1 MEISLPSGYKN
12 PEEEHEHN
20 SEDDSAERQSGKY
33 FKEPPTESNF
43 KPSTSFPF
51 KEYDEK
57 FGKYK
62 AQTDDEDSEEKPYS
76 GYKNYS
82 LNDDDKEDE
91 SSSEDRAEYVKSSKL
106 SRDSDEEEDEDEEE
120 SHKHEKT
127 NDNFYQREPKR
138 SRYYGKDFEQEFE
151 EAYRKELP
159 KYSELI
165 TK

>member
-1 MEISLPSGYKN
+1 MFIMDISLSSGYKN
-12 PEEEHEHN
+12 PKEEREYN
-20 SEDDSAERQSGKY
+20 SEDDSAERQSGKH
-33 FKEPPTESNF
+33 FKEPPTESDF

-57 FGKYK
+57 FNKYK
-62 AQTDDEDSEEKPYS
+62 TQTDDEEKPY
-76 GYKNYS
+76 YKNYS
-82 LNDDDKEDE
+82 SNDDDEEDE
-91 SSSEDRAEYVKSSKL
+91 SSSEDRAEYVKSPKL

-120 SHKHEKT
+120 SHKHAKI
-127 NDNFYQREPKR
+127 NDDFYQRVPKR